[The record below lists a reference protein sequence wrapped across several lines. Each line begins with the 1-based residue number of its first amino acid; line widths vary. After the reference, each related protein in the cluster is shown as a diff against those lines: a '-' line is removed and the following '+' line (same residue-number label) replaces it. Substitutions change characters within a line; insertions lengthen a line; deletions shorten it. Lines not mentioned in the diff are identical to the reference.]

1 MTKGIGHVSS
11 VDGLLS
17 PVGETCQKRGLDCG
31 KTVGGRNVKPNVL
44 LFQHFS
50 LKAEARAQRSGGFSV
65 PPVTVSSVVRTL
77 PPAASSSCE
86 VRVLSCAQFSYGL
99 PFLRTAREMTT
110 KIRYCH
116 RVCVLHCRKVKQGY
130 DCSLHLRV

>member
-17 PVGETCQKRGLDCG
+17 PVGETCEKRGLDCG
-31 KTVGGRNVKPNVL
+31 KTVGGRNVKPDVL
-44 LFQHFS
+44 LFQLFS
-50 LKAEARAQRSGGFSV
+50 LKAEARAQRTGGFSV

-86 VRVLSCAQFSYGL
+86 IRVAYKRTRVQLKLPRAVRGTCTADCRLSLCRYFVHVLQIA
-99 PFLRTAREMTT
+99 
-110 KIRYCH
+110 
-116 RVCVLHCRKVKQGY
+116 
-130 DCSLHLRV
+130 SLIFPKC